1 MKFRRNTEAGFTLL
15 ELLAAMGVLAV
26 MIVMLFA
33 AFSEASRA
41 WLIAEN
47 RVETFTQ
54 ARAALDLM
62 SRELSQA
69 ITTSNMSFLGS
80 TTNIAF
86 IAPINTIPGDVVDLQ
101 EVVYRWT
108 GTNLERQATPF
119 SAPGGVW
126 DFYSFPQTWPKDA
139 TTPVTVAD
147 NVVSLDLRYMYSNG
161 ATDTF
166 WNSTVLPGFAWSR
179 IPPTSNAVAFVGAP
193 GAMGYRPPAGVEITL
208 GTIDTRGMTRLRAI
222 APFGTNGF
230 PATVGP
236 FTNAFKQ
243 MTRYFTTFVPIPNG
257 QQ

>member
-1 MKFRRNTEAGFTLL
+1 MKFRRNTEPGFTLL
-15 ELLAAMGVLAV
+15 ELLAAMAVLSV

-33 AFSEASRA
+33 AFSQASRA

-62 SRELSQA
+62 SRELSQT
-69 ITTSNMSFLGS
+69 ITTSNISFLGS
-80 TTNIAF
+80 ATNIAF

-139 TTPVTVAD
+139 TAPVTVAD
-147 NVVSLDLRYMYSNG
+147 NVVSVELGYVYANG
-161 ATDTF
+161 TTDSF
-166 WNSTVLPGFAWSR
+166 WNSNSSTLLPGPYWSKIPSSLSAFAQGGM
-179 IPPTSNAVAFVGAP
+179 TS
-193 GAMGYRPPAGVEITL
+193 RPPAGVKITL

-222 APFGTNGF
+222 APFGTNSF
-230 PATVGP
+230 PATIGP
-236 FTNAFKQ
+236 FTNAFNQ
-243 MTRYFTTFVPIPNG
+243 MTRYFTTYVPIPNG